1 MKKTIRL
8 DNLCKETRIAVVGD
22 MMLDRYMMGDVERI
36 SPEAPLPVVDV
47 SSIVNIPGGAA
58 NVMSNLASLGAK
70 VWGFGATGNDK
81 EGELVKDDLLRKQI
95 DVENILVDTR
105 RPTTLKCRVMVGHH
119 QMLRYDIESR
129 DEVPDELASGIIN
142 GLNDIARNIDM
153 IVISDYDKGLMSRV
167 LVTSILQIAKNN
179 KIEVLVDPKVMGTR
193 NYSAVKYLKI
203 NLSNAKKVIGMEL
216 ANRANG
222 TDEICRNIAS
232 ILQCSNIIM
241 TMGKDGLLVLSNGDI
256 NHIPAVAKDVFD
268 VTGAGDVMTAVLS
281 MALANGYDLLTACE
295 IGTIA
300 ASIKVSKIG
309 TYSVSI
315 RELINEVNIHND
327 KGLIL

>member
-8 DNLCKETRIAVVGD
+8 DNFCKEARIAVVGD
-22 MMLDRYMMGDVERI
+22 LMLDRYMMGDVERI

-47 SSIVNIPGGAA
+47 SNIINIPGGAA

-81 EGELVKDDLLRKQI
+81 EGELVKDGLLQKQI

-105 RPTTLKCRVMVGHH
+105 RPTTLKCRVVVGHH

-129 DEVPDELASGIIN
+129 DEVSDELASRIIN
-142 GLNDIARNIDM
+142 GLSNIARNVDM
-153 IVISDYDKGLMSRV
+153 IVISDYDKGLMSRP
-167 LVTSILQIAKNN
+167 LVTSILKIAQNN
-179 KIEVLVDPKVMGTR
+179 KIDVLVDPKVIGTR

-203 NLSNAKKVIGMEL
+203 NLSNAKKVIGMEF

-222 TDEICRNIAS
+222 TEEVCRNLAS
-232 ILQCSNIIM
+232 ILQCSNVII
-241 TMGKDGLLVLSNGDI
+241 TMGKQGLLVLSNGNI
-256 NHIPAVAKDVFD
+256 NHIPALAKDVYD

-281 MALANGYDLLTACE
+281 IALANGYDILTACE

-309 TYSVSI
+309 TYSVSSH
-315 RELINEVNIHND
+315 ELINEINLHNN
-327 KGLIL
+327 KGLTL